1 MAGATNSF
9 PPVLRRA
16 LAIAPRRTH
25 GSIRDVEHIVVLTQE
40 NRSFDHYFGTLR
52 GVRGFGDP
60 FPIPVADTAARIKRS
75 VWTQSVAEGA
85 EVLQP
90 FHLDTARDFRTMR
103 IAGTPHYF
111 TDAQDAWSHGKLD
124 AWPMHKTERSM
135 GYYRQQDL
143 PFQFALAEA
152 FTICDAYHCSFH
164 GGTNPNR
171 LFLWTGSNDPLAEG
185 GGPITTNE
193 YDNLD
198 HDPSGGY
205 TFATYAERLERAG
218 VSWRVYQDMA
228 DNFTDNPL
236 AGFRRFRQ
244 AYRGAVDAQTSLL
257 ERGLSTRTL
266 DQLRDDVLQGELPQ
280 VSWIVATASGSEHPG
295 PSSPAQGAE
304 YTAQV
309 LEALTADPDVWSK
322 TALFVN
328 FDENDGFFDHMPP
341 PAPPSGTRGAS
352 TVDTTGEYHR
362 ILPTRAGTEQ
372 TRHLGTP
379 YGLGPRVP
387 MYVVSPW
394 TRGGWVC
401 SEVFDHTSV
410 IRFMEARFGVVEPN
424 ISQWRR
430 AVCGDMTSA
439 FDFSGA
445 AASDFPDLPET
456 TALAH
461 RARSL
466 TDTVSVQPPSVLTL
480 PVQDR
485 GVRPLRAMP
494 YALEVGCATADA
506 EHLNVSFRNDGLRAA
521 VFHVYDRHNLALPP
535 YRFTV
540 DCKLT
545 FKTALPV
552 LHSGNYDVWML
563 GPGGMHAHFCG
574 AHGDSAA
581 EVEARSQRD
590 SGSLTLHLRNRGAH
604 PVAFRIVSLAHLRM
618 PPIDVVVPA
627 DGALARSF
635 DLQSSAHWFDFAV
648 VQLDSKEFVRRFAG
662 HVETGRPSISDP
674 TFGTTTAVAQLD
686 VRALVAEA
694 HRHTAR

>member
-1 MAGATNSF
+1 
-9 PPVLRRA
+9 
-16 LAIAPRRTH
+16 
-25 GSIRDVEHIVVLTQE
+25 
-40 NRSFDHYFGTLR
+40 
-52 GVRGFGDP
+52 
-60 FPIPVADTAARIKRS
+60 
-75 VWTQSVAEGA
+75 
-85 EVLQP
+85 
-90 FHLDTARDFRTMR
+90 
-103 IAGTPHYF
+103 
-111 TDAQDAWSHGKLD
+111 
-124 AWPMHKTERSM
+124 
-135 GYYRQQDL
+135 
-143 PFQFALAEA
+143 
-152 FTICDAYHCSFH
+152 
-164 GGTNPNR
+164 
-171 LFLWTGSNDPLAEG
+171 
-185 GGPITTNE
+185 
-193 YDNLD
+193 
-198 HDPSGGY
+198 
-205 TFATYAERLERAG
+205 
-218 VSWRVYQDMA
+218 
-228 DNFTDNPL
+228 
-236 AGFRRFRQ
+236 
-244 AYRGAVDAQTSLL
+244 
-257 ERGLSTRTL
+257 
-266 DQLRDDVLQGELPQ
+266 
-280 VSWIVATASGSEHPG
+280 
-295 PSSPAQGAE
+295 
-304 YTAQV
+304 
-309 LEALTADPDVWSK
+309 
-322 TALFVN
+322 
-328 FDENDGFFDHMPP
+328 
-341 PAPPSGTRGAS
+341 
-352 TVDTTGEYHR
+352 
-362 ILPTRAGTEQ
+362 
-372 TRHLGTP
+372 
-379 YGLGPRVP
+379 
-387 MYVVSPW
+387 
-394 TRGGWVC
+394 
-401 SEVFDHTSV
+401 
-410 IRFMEARFGVVEPN
+410 
-424 ISQWRR
+424 
-430 AVCGDMTSA
+430 
-439 FDFSGA
+439 
-445 AASDFPDLPET
+445 T